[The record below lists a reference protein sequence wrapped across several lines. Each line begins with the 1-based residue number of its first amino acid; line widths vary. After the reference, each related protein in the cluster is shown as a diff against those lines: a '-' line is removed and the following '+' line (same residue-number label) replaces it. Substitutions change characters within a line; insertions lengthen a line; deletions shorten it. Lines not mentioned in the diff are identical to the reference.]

1 MERREPCFHV
11 HTYLPPRPPQLL
23 WSADVQ
29 RKHQCSF
36 KGKDPQ
42 VSRHRSASWA
52 AGGVRP
58 GPEPR
63 TEAGPGAADADSCA
77 GQDLGCWDGQTWL

>member
-1 MERREPCFHV
+1 MGTLRSHL
-11 HTYLPPRPPQLL
+11 HTHLPPRPPQLL
-23 WSADVQ
+23 WSADAQ

-42 VSRHRSASWA
+42 VSRHLGCRWG
-52 AGGVRP
+52 AGGVQG

-63 TEAGPGAADADSCA
+63 TEAADAASCA
-77 GQDLGCWDGQTWL
+77 GQDLGC